1 MKQSSLIL
9 IFTLLLRA
17 DIGFEEW
24 QRQENQAFVE
34 YQTQMDRAFIEML
47 KREWKEYHS
56 NQVFIPYHKPKPHQQ
71 PTVQPKPK
79 PQESVKVTP
88 YKPTIKQ
95 TPTVPK
101 KEDIAGFTKV
111 KFDFFG
117 IDIEIRYNNGL
128 KSIGI
133 GGFSPEVSNISIA
146 NFWNKQS
153 SCNYQT
159 VIDEIKEYQNIY
171 SLDGW
176 ATYLLV
182 KRLSEEVT
190 TKSDIQNLVQ
200 WFILVKLGIDAKVG
214 FSSNNI
220 NLLIYSNQK
229 IYVSKYFIVDGKRYY
244 SFNNQTSGLQI
255 YKENMQGLYAIEFLN
270 QQIKLPYSIKNR
282 EVKITYHQKEYIF
295 NIAYNQK
302 LIDFYKTYP
311 QLNYNR
317 YSQFSTLSQS
327 SIHQQLQPII
337 RDMNKIEA
345 INFLLRFTQNGFNY
359 KRDIE
364 NFGKE
369 KVLFFEET
377 LAYNYSDCEDRAIFF
392 AILVRELLHLDM
404 VFIKYPNHLAT
415 AIQLNSDIK
424 GEKIVYKNRK
434 YYIADPTY
442 TNADIG
448 QAMPQ
453 LKGQKIKII
462 E

>member
-9 IFTLLLRA
+9 IFTLLLKA

-24 QRQENQAFVE
+24 QHQENQAFVA

-47 KREWKEYHS
+47 KREWKEYQS

-79 PQESVKVTP
+79 PQESVKVTT
-88 YKPTIKQ
+88 YTPTI
-95 TPTVPK
+95 TPSPTVPQ

-111 KFDFFG
+111 KFNFFG
-117 IDIEIRYNNGL
+117 IDIEIRYNNRL
-128 KSIGI
+128 KSIRI
-133 GGFSPEVSNISIA
+133 RGFSPTISNISIA
-146 NFWNKQS
+146 NFWNRQS